1 MNAQPVR
8 VLQALAEELNY
19 DTTGETKEELVADIL
34 DGQAAAIEAE
44 SDDDESGLLTQT
56 ELNALTI
63 AKIKALAKEKG
74 YTITQTT
81 KANIITEFL
90 AAQTA
95 AVEEAADADESGDYS
110 QTELEALTVEA
121 ILLIAEDKGYT
132 ITETEKAAIITEF
145 LAAQEEAASDD
156 DT

>member
-44 SDDDESGLLTQT
+44 ADDDESGLLTQT

-95 AVEEAADADESGDYS
+95 AVEEAADADESGLLTR
-110 QTELEALTVEA
+110 TELNALP
-121 ILLIAEDKGYT
+121 IAKIKALAKEKG
-132 ITETEKAAIITEF
+132 
-145 LAAQEEAASDD
+145 
-156 DT
+156 

>member
-44 SDDDESGLLTQT
+44 ADDDESGTFTEEELT
-56 ELNALTI
+56 ALTI

-74 YTITQTT
+74 YTITETT
-81 KANIITEFL
+81 
-90 AAQTA
+90 
-95 AVEEAADADESGDYS
+95 
-110 QTELEALTVEA
+110 
-121 ILLIAEDKGYT
+121 
-132 ITETEKAAIITEF
+132 KAAIIAEF
-145 LAAQEEAASDD
+145 LEQQNA
-156 DT
+156 